1 MRDVVRERFYD
12 FNAKFEGEVDYFYQD
27 VLGLVSI
34 GVGILCDPIQLCLGL
49 NLPLVHPD
57 GSPAS
62 RNDIAAAWTKIKA
75 LGSGD
80 HTQGNPAARG
90 GHLYAKPHTR
100 LRLTKEGLRL
110 SLEGKLHQMEQ
121 HLIKRFPDFESW
133 PADAQMAILSLSWG
147 CGPAFR
153 FPKLEKA
160 LKELDFRTASTEVR
174 MVANGVELY
183 GLKPRNTANRIMLQN
198 AAIALN
204 TMDPNVLFYPTDL
217 ETKPVGPDDE
227 TIEEVVPEQRPSSLQ
242 SRTIVDWPIVRPDV
256 PLPDN
261 EPPDDAA

>member
-1 MRDVVRERFYD
+1 MHESVLDAFYE
-12 FNAKFEGEVDYFYQD
+12 FNVKFEGDIPYFYQD

-34 GVGILCDPIQLCLGL
+34 GVGILCDPIQLALGL
-49 NLPLVHPD
+49 NLPMVHPD
-57 GSPAS
+57 GTSAT
-62 RNDIAAAWTKIKA
+62 RNDIAAEWAKIKS

-100 LRLTKEGLRL
+100 LRLTNEGLRY
-110 SLEGKLHQMEQ
+110 SLETKLVQMEGV
-121 HLIKRFPDFESW
+121 LKKRFDAWETW
-133 PADAQMAILSLSWG
+133 PADAQMAILSLAWG

-153 FPKLEKA
+153 FPKLEAA
-160 LKELDFRTASTEVR
+160 LKELDFKTASTEVR

-183 GLKPRNTANRIMLQN
+183 GLKPRNAANKVLLQN

-204 TMDPNVLFYPTDL
+204 TFDPKTLFYPTDL
-217 ETKPVGPDDE
+217 ESSPVGPDDP
-227 TIEEVVPEQRPSSLQ
+227 TQPAMAPVV
-242 SRTIVDWPIVRPDV
+242 DFPIVHPEV

-261 EPPDDAA
+261 EPDPEAA